1 MRKPVAKDLDLAN
14 QLTIWESLF
23 RQSLHMPQR
32 LPNRLV
38 VPWLDR
44 VQGAQ
49 PSGVHIQ
56 QYAIEVDDWLRKNCG
71 GNRAVHTTWSRRA
84 WYLRAVPRGKM
95 EGMQLIRLC
104 LTDERKCGPTRHF
117 GLVPTNDQIKQWED
131 LHSES
136 ETSSEPVEDEANS
149 NFGSWD
155 CDLADGSGG
164 DLDPSASLDRER
176 AEALFGPNSPAAGGS
191 DDLDADDLP
200 DGPLCG
206 DCGDCAGCKGTTPR
220 RRPEVPAS
228 WTSPTSPVVLPSS
241 HAAPVTSSATSPVVL
256 PAGHVSGGGAPH
268 WKAIPDLSPMQA
280 HLWLQECHVQT
291 DEATAEDEETEE
303 KDAKRVRRD
312 SQ

>member
-1 MRKPVAKDLDLAN
+1 MAAASNNTTTKERRCMRKPVAKDLDLAN

-44 VQGAQ
+44 VQGVQ

-56 QYAIEVDDWLRKNCG
+56 QYAIELDDWLRKNCG

-176 AEALFGPNSPAAGGS
+176 AEALFGPSPNSPAAGGS
-191 DDLDADDLP
+191 DDLDANDLP

-228 WTSPTSPVVLPSS
+228 WTSPECHVQTDEATARHRTHQTSN
-241 HAAPVTSSATSPVVL
+241 SPDIAL
-256 PAGHVSGGGAPH
+256 TRHRNH
-268 WKAIPDLSPMQA
+268 
-280 HLWLQECHVQT
+280 QECHVQT
-291 DEATAEDEETEE
+291 DEATAEDEGTEE

>member
-44 VQGAQ
+44 VQGVQ

-104 LTDERKCGPTRHF
+104 LTDLFFLF
-117 GLVPTNDQIKQWED
+117 GALAKPSPRQ
-131 LHSES
+131 
-136 ETSSEPVEDEANS
+136 ETKTKNS
-149 NFGSWD
+149 NT
-155 CDLADGSGG
+155 
-164 DLDPSASLDRER
+164 
-176 AEALFGPNSPAAGGS
+176 N
-191 DDLDADDLP
+191 
-200 DGPLCG
+200 
-206 DCGDCAGCKGTTPR
+206 
-220 RRPEVPAS
+220 VN
-228 WTSPTSPVVLPSS
+228 
-241 HAAPVTSSATSPVVL
+241 
-256 PAGHVSGGGAPH
+256 
-268 WKAIPDLSPMQA
+268 
-280 HLWLQECHVQT
+280 
-291 DEATAEDEETEE
+291 
-303 KDAKRVRRD
+303 
-312 SQ
+312 